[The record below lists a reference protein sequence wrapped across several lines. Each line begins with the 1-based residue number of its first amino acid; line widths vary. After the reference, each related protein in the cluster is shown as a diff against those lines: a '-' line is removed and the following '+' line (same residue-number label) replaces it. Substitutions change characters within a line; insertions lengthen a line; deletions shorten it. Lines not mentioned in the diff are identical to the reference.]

1 MFDDFPGF
9 GLRVGAGGSRQ
20 RIVQCRNAIG
30 QTKRDTLGRVLL
42 LSSTDAWRAANERP
56 VLAKSGWIRAPRS
69 DASRRGPS

>member
-30 QTKRDTLGRVLL
+30 QTERDTLGRVVLL
-42 LSSTDAWRAANERP
+42 WSTDA
-56 VLAKSGWIRAPRS
+56 
-69 DASRRGPS
+69 